1 MNLNIGSAIK
11 RLRMEHSVTQ
21 EELAGYL
28 GISYQ
33 AVSKWENETTMPD
46 ITLLPKLAAFFGI
59 KIDELFSVNHD
70 DELERIDNILH
81 FETMTDKN
89 YSYAKRILDG
99 I

>member
-1 MNLNIGSAIK
+1 MNLNIGSVIK

-59 KIDELFSVNHD
+59 KIMNFFLLIMMMSWNGLITFC
-70 DELERIDNILH
+70 ILR
-81 FETMTDKN
+81 K
-89 YSYAKRILDG
+89 
-99 I
+99 